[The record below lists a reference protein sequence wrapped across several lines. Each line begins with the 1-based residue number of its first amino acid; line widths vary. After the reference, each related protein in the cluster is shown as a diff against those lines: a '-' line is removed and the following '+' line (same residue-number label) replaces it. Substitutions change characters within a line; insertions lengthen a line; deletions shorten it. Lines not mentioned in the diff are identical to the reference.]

1 MPLTYLYIHFLFL
14 FQEIIR
20 SLNAQISIREQ
31 HLILNVVQTVVAV
44 VMMPIIIMLVYSITK
59 KLQSFANSLKDKTHA
74 LENERERSEQILYQ
88 MLPVEIAK
96 RMMKKM
102 DIVPEQFDSVTIFFS
117 DIVGFTT
124 ICSKSTPMEVIH
136 MLNLLYI
143 LIDERLEAFDVYKVE
158 TIGKINTFY

>member
-1 MPLTYLYIHFLFL
+1 
-14 FQEIIR
+14 
-20 SLNAQISIREQ
+20 
-31 HLILNVVQTVVAV
+31 
-44 VMMPIIIMLVYSITK
+44 MLVYSITK
-59 KLQSFANSLKDKTHA
+59 KLQSFANSLKDKTYA

-158 TIGKINTFY
+158 TIGKINTFYWSANVLCTLNLIQSNLSYVAFQGNIEIGHMRWVVTNDKFN